1 MNIVLLIFLAI
12 AGTTAFATVGVW
24 LGRYLLGGQVGE
36 GHHDVLVALFLMVGT
51 LYAVFIAFFII
62 AVWQSYDA
70 ARANVADE
78 ASMLATLYRAS
89 TAMEPSAGN
98 DLRKLIRD
106 YTEAVIHDEWAIQA
120 ETGGASPNARAASL
134 AVYRLLGQ
142 EDPAVKQRDAAING
156 AMLEIISQIQ
166 TDRNKRTL
174 AAEESVPRIIWG
186 AAIGSGVIVL
196 FMSFFLFMEAAALQ
210 MIFTS
215 IMASTIALLLC
226 MTFALSLPFA
236 GPLALQPEPFEHSL
250 QLFGSVDAALALSAP
265 QAQVPPQSRP
275 SDAPAWKK

>member
-1 MNIVLLIFLAI
+1 
-12 AGTTAFATVGVW
+12 
-24 LGRYLLGGQVGE
+24 
-36 GHHDVLVALFLMVGT
+36 
-51 LYAVFIAFFII
+51 
-62 AVWQSYDA
+62 
-70 ARANVADE
+70 
-78 ASMLATLYRAS
+78 
-89 TAMEPSAGN
+89 MEPSVGS

-120 ETGGASPNARAASL
+120 ETGGASPKARTPGL
-134 AVYRLLGQ
+134 AVYRLLGR

-196 FMSFFLFMEAAALQ
+196 FMSFFLFMEEAALQ

-226 MTFALSLPFA
+226 MTFVLSLPFA

-250 QLFGSVDAALALSAP
+250 QVFGSVDAALAL
-265 QAQVPPQSRP
+265 
-275 SDAPAWKK
+275 